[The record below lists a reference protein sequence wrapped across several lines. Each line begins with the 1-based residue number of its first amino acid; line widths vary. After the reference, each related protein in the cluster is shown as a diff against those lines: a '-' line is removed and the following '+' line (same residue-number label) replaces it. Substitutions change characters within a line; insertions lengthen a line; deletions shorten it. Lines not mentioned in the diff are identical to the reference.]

1 MIVKNRLRFLKITYW
16 LRRFYIS
23 KITRL
28 FLPER
33 FLRKSTFKYIYLSSH
48 WQYNFKIDKNRSLSG
63 PGSNLD
69 YTGDLTYELLNFF
82 QKNSVRKI
90 LDIGCGDFIWM
101 NLLLKKY
108 DEYREYLGLDIVDE
122 LIKKNNEKFSSNK
135 VIFKSF
141 DLVEDK
147 IPEGFDIVLVRDVF
161 IHLKNHQILNFIDK
175 LKKTNIKYL
184 GVTTTP
190 GLKKNIELKTEGRFR
205 YINVEIEPYNLRKFF
220 FRIKEKNELDFLNIY
235 ILNK

>member
-1 MIVKNRLRFLKITYW
+1 MVIKNRLRFLKITYW
-16 LRRFYIS
+16 LRRLYIS
-23 KITRL
+23 KIIRF

-69 YTGDLTYELLNFF
+69 YTESLTYELLNFF
-82 QKNSVRKI
+82 QENSVRKI

-101 NLLLKKY
+101 NLLLEKY
-108 DEYREYLGLDIVDE
+108 DEYNVYLGLDIVDE

-135 VIFKSF
+135 TSFKSF
-141 DLVEDK
+141 DLVEDN

-161 IHLKNHQILNFIDK
+161 IHLKNHQILSFLDK

-190 GLKKNIELKTEGRFR
+190 GLKKNNDLKTEGRFR
-205 YINVEIEPYNLRKFF
+205 YINLEIKPYNLNEFYLK
-220 FRIKEKNELDFLNIY
+220 IKEKNKIDCLNIY
-235 ILNK
+235 LLKK

>member
-1 MIVKNRLRFLKITYW
+1 M
-16 LRRFYIS
+16 
-23 KITRL
+23 
-28 FLPER
+28 
-33 FLRKSTFKYIYLSSH
+33 
-48 WQYNFKIDKNRSLSG
+48 
-63 PGSNLD
+63 
-69 YTGDLTYELLNFF
+69 
-82 QKNSVRKI
+82 
-90 LDIGCGDFIWM
+90 
-101 NLLLKKY
+101 LKKY